1 MKRMLFNATQSE
13 ELRVAIVNENKLEDL
28 DFERGNRE
36 QRKSN
41 IYKAVVTRV
50 EPSLEAAFVNYGVER
65 HGFLPFKEIAP
76 EYYSKKTRKKDISIR
91 DVIKEGQE
99 IIVQVA
105 KDERGNKGAALTS
118 YLSLAGRYI
127 VLMPN
132 NNDGGGISRRI
143 EGDER
148 TQFKEVLA
156 QLKVTKGMSVIGRT
170 AGIGASVEQIQW
182 DLDYLAQLW
191 KAIEEAAN
199 AQEGSFLIYQES
211 NLVVRAIRDY
221 FQSDIEEILIDKQSI
236 YDQAHQFMSH
246 VMPDYAN
253 RIKLYD
259 EDTSLFSKFNIE
271 NQIESAF
278 LREVQLPSG
287 GSIVIDHTEAL
298 VSVDVNSS
306 RSTRGRDIENTAF
319 NTNVEAANE
328 LAKQLRLRDIGG
340 LIVIDF
346 IDMENQKNQREVEN
360 QLRDAIRQD
369 KARIQLGRISRFGL
383 LELSRQRLRPSL
395 GESINGV
402 CPRCNGTGRVRDIQ
416 STALYILRLIQEEAS
431 RDEEQ
436 VISVQMPVEV
446 ATLILNEK
454 RSTINEIEEKY
465 NNDIVIIPNR
475 YFEIPKFEL
484 SRSAKKAGKVS
495 YTAVEPP
502 KEDAFSDLNEAAEER
517 LQPVVKAIVPEAQSN
532 KKGKS
537 NKSIFGF
544 FKNLIA
550 PEEENTPSSEIEA
563 EPVTSSNT
571 EPEEK
576 ENARP
581 QRGNRSCNRRSNF
594 RKRNQRDSRV
604 DSSERK
610 TESVEET
617 KATSPLIKSASDSID
632 TPKLIDPKKSE
643 VGTTNDTP
651 PAATK
656 KKPTRRRS
664 TKLPKLD
671 LDKAGIE
678 LIETKAD
685 KPKTE
690 EAKADDKPKTRK
702 KASWQKKENTKD
714 DEGQIELVETKA
726 VKKTAAT
733 KKPKP
738 IKKTAAKK
746 TAAKD

>member
-41 IYKAVVTRV
+41 IYKAVVTRI
-50 EPSLEAAFVNYGVER
+50 EPSLEAAFVNYGVDR

-76 EYYSKKTRKKDISIR
+76 EYYSKKSRKKDISIK

-148 TQFKEVLA
+148 VQFKEVLS
-156 QLKVTKGMSVIGRT
+156 QLKVKKGMSVIGRT

-182 DLDYLAQLW
+182 DLDYLTQLW
-191 KAIEEAAN
+191 DAIEEAAKG
-199 AQEGSFLIYQES
+199 QEGPFLIYQES

-221 FQSDIEEILIDKQSI
+221 FQSDIEEILIDKQEI

-246 VMPDYAN
+246 VMPDYAK
-253 RIKLYD
+253 RIQLYD

-306 RSTRGRDIENTAF
+306 RSTKGRDIENTAL
-319 NTNVEAANE
+319 NTNIEAAHE
-328 LAKQLRLRDIGG
+328 FAKQLRLRDIGG
-340 LIVIDF
+340 LVVIDF
-346 IDMENQKNQREVEN
+346 IDMESQKNQREVEN
-360 QLRDAIRQD
+360 QLRDAIKND
-369 KARIQLGRISRFGL
+369 KARIQVGRISRFGL

-416 STALYILRLIQEEAS
+416 STALFILRLIQEEAS
-431 RDEEQ
+431 KESGN
-436 VISVQMPVEV
+436 VISIQVPVEV
-446 ATLILNEK
+446 ATLLLNEK
-454 RSTINEIEEKY
+454 RSNLADIEDKFDCE
-465 NNDIVIIPNR
+465 IVIIPNR
-475 YFEIPKFEL
+475 YYEIPKYSL
-484 SRSAKKAGKVS
+484 DRSSRKAGPVS
-495 YTAVEPP
+495 YNVIEPP
-502 KEDAFSDLNEAAEER
+502 KEDVMDDVNENNVQER
-517 LQPVVKAIVPEAQSN
+517 LEPAVKAVVPP
-532 KKGKS
+532 KGKRSKS

-550 PEEENTPSSEIEA
+550 PIDEVEDLVESNEEVNQDVSSDS
-563 EPVTSSNT
+563 TDT
-571 EPEEK
+571 ED
-576 ENARP
+576 RP
-581 QRGNRSCNRRSNF
+581 RRNNRGRNRRSNF
-594 RKRNQRDSRV
+594 RKRGGRHHHRDENARNDEAV
-604 DSSERK
+604 
-610 TESVEET
+610 ESVKVET
-617 KATSPLIKSASDSID
+617 PSQNEVTSEPEK
-632 TPKLIDPKKSE
+632 TVEPQKKPSRRR
-643 VGTTNDTP
+643 
-651 PAATK
+651 ATK
-656 KKPTRRRS
+656 MPKP
-664 TKLPKLD
+664 D

-678 LIETKAD
+678 LVETKKTKPEKVLEKTED
-685 KPKTE
+685 KPK
-690 EAKADDKPKTRK
+690 ARK
-702 KASWQKKENTKD
+702 KAQWQKKSEAVK
-714 DEGQIELVETKA
+714 EEKIELVETKS
-726 VKKTAAT
+726 KKTAKPRKPRT
-733 KKPKP
+733 KK
-738 IKKTAAKK
+738 TG
-746 TAAKD
+746 TEG